1 MMPFD
6 LNIRE
11 LQFYQPF
18 IEAVQKKHLIPA
30 YISMDYVDQT
40 TTKLFDTKGKDDLV
54 ITTDFTKFD
63 HTFNP
68 SLQEVAREVINYLLV
83 PQDRG

>member
-18 IEAVQKKHLIPA
+18 IEAVQKKKLIAA
-30 YISMDYVDQT
+30 YVSIDEVDKEVT
-40 TTKLFDTKGKDDLV
+40 ALFDTKGKDDPV

-63 HTFNP
+63 HHFNK
-68 SLQEVAREVINYLLV
+68 SLQEAAFEVIKSLLT
-83 PQDRG
+83 PKDHH

>member
-1 MMPFD
+1 MMPFN
-6 LNIRE
+6 LNVRE

-18 IEAVQKKHLIPA
+18 IEAVQKKLLIPA
-30 YISMDYVDQT
+30 YISMDFVEQKV
-40 TTKLFDTKGKDDLV
+40 TKLFDTKGKDDVV

-68 SLQEVAREVINYLLV
+68 SLQRVAREVINYLLV
-83 PQDRG
+83 PQDR

>member
-18 IEAVQKKHLIPA
+18 IEAVQKKKLIAA
-30 YISMDYVDQT
+30 YVSIDEVDKEVT
-40 TTKLFDTKGKDDLV
+40 ALFDTKGKDDVV

-63 HTFNP
+63 HHFNK
-68 SLQEVAREVINYLLV
+68 SLQMAAFEVIKSLLT
-83 PQDRG
+83 PKDH